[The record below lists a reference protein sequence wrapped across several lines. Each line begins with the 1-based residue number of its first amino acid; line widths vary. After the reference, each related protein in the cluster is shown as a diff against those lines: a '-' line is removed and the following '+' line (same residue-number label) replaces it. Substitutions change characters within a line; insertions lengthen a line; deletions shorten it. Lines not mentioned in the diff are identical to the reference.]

1 MCFGNLAVVT
11 SVSERADASHSEY
24 QSLLVAGSP
33 FRISTC
39 IIPKNMSIVLTNIF
53 CYIYMNLVGRTN
65 DTVTSMRADS
75 CSFRNQF
82 GYFKQISRIFHGD
95 PWTHFVLVREPAE
108 RFLSGFT
115 FVCDS
120 ESYYAKFC
128 EDCVGDVKCALR
140 TAFEYSQR
148 RAVGDFNADSYLF
161 WHLSPQ
167 NWRCELRDN
176 LDNSKLVHYSSNK
189 KDKLVNDIRE
199 LLSDANVHDSDI
211 DVITSQIANGTTG
224 HATNHLPQREE
235 YSKQMQNDEFKRL
248 LVKVYF
254 WDYILFN
261 FPLPDVEI

>member
-1 MCFGNLAVVT
+1 MLSYPQVLILYFALFSLMQVRERMADEKLKEQYEYLALF
-11 SVSERADASHSEY
+11 ERYAKHLGDDMALRARNIWRQLCASNDSCE
-24 QSLLVAGSP
+24 
-33 FRISTC
+33 
-39 IIPKNMSIVLTNIF
+39 IIPP
-53 CYIYMNLVGRTN
+53 
-65 DTVTSMRADS
+65 
-75 CSFRNQF
+75 
-82 GYFKQISRIFHGD
+82 FKR
-95 PWTHFVLVREPAE
+95 
-108 RFLSGFT
+108 
-115 FVCDS
+115 

-167 NWRCELRDN
+167 NWRCEFRDN
-176 LDNSKLVHYSSNK
+176 VDNSKLVHYSSNK
-189 KDKLVNDIRE
+189 KDKLVNDLRE

-254 WDYILFN
+254 WDYVLFN